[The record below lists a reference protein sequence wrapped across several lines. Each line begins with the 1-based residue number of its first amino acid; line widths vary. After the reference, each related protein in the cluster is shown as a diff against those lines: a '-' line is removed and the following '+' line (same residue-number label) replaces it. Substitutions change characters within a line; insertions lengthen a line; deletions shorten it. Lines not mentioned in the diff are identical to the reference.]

1 MASISRLYR
10 ALTMA
15 VHFSS
20 IPQQTK
26 MELYT
31 DLNKYASDVVLT
43 HIKLEERITA
53 LENELKMVKTKVNNG
68 FYKQYISNI

>member
-1 MASISRLYR
+1 
-10 ALTMA
+10 
-15 VHFSS
+15 
-20 IPQQTK
+20 